1 MEVLGEV
8 KAEDKHLRLEKV
20 LVQKPVGESMAPAEN
35 QKLVTIKGEVAVPD
49 PDEITGSHDPEVI
62 MNILGESF

>member
-1 MEVLGEV
+1 
-8 KAEDKHLRLEKV
+8 
-20 LVQKPVGESMAPAEN
+20 MAPAEN

-49 PDEITGSHDPEVI
+49 PEEIAGSHVPEEI